1 MTRSK
6 ASGLHLLIS
15 AVVAVVAVAA
25 IAGMLLIWYPWPLF
39 EAAGATS
46 W

>member
-1 MTRSK
+1 MTRWK

-15 AVVAVVAVAA
+15 AVVAVAA